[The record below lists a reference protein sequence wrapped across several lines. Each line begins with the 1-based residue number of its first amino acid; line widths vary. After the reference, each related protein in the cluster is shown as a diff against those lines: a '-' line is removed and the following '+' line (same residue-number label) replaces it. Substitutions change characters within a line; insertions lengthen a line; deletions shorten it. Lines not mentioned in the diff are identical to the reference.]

1 MTQKKINVADKEIH
15 QPVLL
20 REVIDYLAIQ
30 ADGIYVDGTYGR
42 GGHSKAILA
51 HLGPKG
57 RLIALDKDPDA
68 LRSVTFTDE
77 RFTIEQGSFARM
89 EAIIKEKNIVGR
101 VNGILL
107 DLGVSSPQLNKAE
120 RGFSFMREG
129 PLDMRMDN
137 TQGITAAQ
145 WLNQASHHDI
155 MQVLRDFGEERYAK
169 RIATAIVKARQTQ
182 PFTSTMQLSQII
194 ADAHPAW
201 EKGQH
206 PATRCFQGIRIFI
219 NNELAELKIALEQ
232 ALRILAPGGRL
243 CVISFH
249 SLEDR
254 IVKQFLQKYEK
265 GDEFPRGV
273 PIKQDQ
279 LKPRLRRIGRAIR
292 PSQKELASNYRARS
306 ATLRVG
312 EKL

>member
-145 WLNQASHHDI
+145 WLN
-155 MQVLRDFGEERYAK
+155 
-169 RIATAIVKARQTQ
+169 KAPHR
-182 PFTSTMQLSQII
+182 
-194 ADAHPAW
+194 
-201 EKGQH
+201 
-206 PATRCFQGIRIFI
+206 
-219 NNELAELKIALEQ
+219 
-232 ALRILAPGGRL
+232 
-243 CVISFH
+243 
-249 SLEDR
+249 
-254 IVKQFLQKYEK
+254 
-265 GDEFPRGV
+265 
-273 PIKQDQ
+273 
-279 LKPRLRRIGRAIR
+279 
-292 PSQKELASNYRARS
+292 
-306 ATLRVG
+306 
-312 EKL
+312 